1 MSSAKASP
9 LINLRAAQEEV
20 FANTAGM
27 LAMIWRR
34 QFGKSHTLGAIGLRW
49 MMESVCDTFYVS
61 AAVRL
66 GLENIRKEAAIW
78 AQGFNALRSM
88 AQEGQVKCSAL
99 DDRDELLDLD
109 AICDLF
115 ESQKLE
121 TRFYHS
127 HTRVSRS
134 MVVAPNPDTAVGWTG
149 NVIMDEVG
157 RIPNFQDVW
166 EAMEPIVSS
175 NVGFKIRMATTPP
188 PDDRHYSYE
197 MLAPTSEETFPV
209 NPRGNYYTS
218 VSGIPVHRV
227 DAYDGFAA
235 GVPLFDL
242 KSRAPMTPEEHRAK
256 ALDKTAWDRNYACRF
271 IRGGS
276 AAISLLALQNAQ
288 ALGADLGV
296 ALNIT
301 ETFDAAA

>member
-1 MSSAKASP
+1 MLTNNP
-9 LINLRAAQEEV
+9 LKFRTAQQEV
-20 FANTAGM
+20 FLSQVGL

-34 QFGKSHTLGAIGLRW
+34 QYGKSFTLGAIGLDW
-49 MMESVCDTFYVS
+49 MMEMPCDVFYVS
-61 AAVRL
+61 AAIRL
-66 GLENIRKEAAIW
+66 AVENLRKEVEIWTTCYLALKAMAGEAASC
-78 AQGFNALRSM
+78 N
-88 AQEGQVKCSAL
+88 AL
-99 DDRDELLDLD
+99 DDRGELLDSD

-127 HTRVSRS
+127 RTKVSRS

-149 NVIMDEVG
+149 HVIMDEVG

-175 NVGFKIRMATTPP
+175 NPLFRVRMATTPP

-197 MLAPTSEETFPV
+197 MLAPDTEEKFPV
-209 NPRGNYYTS
+209 NPRGNFYTS

-227 DAYDGFAA
+227 DAWDGYAS
-235 GVPLFDL
+235 GVPLFEL
-242 KSRAPMTPEEHRAK
+242 KTRTPMTPEEHRAV
-256 ALDKTAWDRNYACRF
+256 ALDKTAWDRNYGCKF

-276 AAISLLALQNAQ
+276 AAISLMALQNAQ
-288 ALGADLGV
+288 ALGADKGMGV
-296 ALNIT
+296 NIT
-301 ETFDAAA
+301 DQLNAA